1 MKALKRGKV
10 GHWIVASGRLE
21 GSLYHD
27 DKATALKGLGIK
39 TLEQLTVGGA
49 STVGHV
55 KAFTDEKIQAVALA
69 PGSKLN
75 ANKLT
80 AWREE
85 AQACL
90 DEDAPAGEDFRKAA
104 NPYKARY
111 GEAKW

>member
-1 MKALKRGKV
+1 ML
-10 GHWIVASGRLE
+10 
-21 GSLYHD
+21 LYCNY
-27 DKATALKGLGIK
+27 KTTALKGLDIK
-39 TLEQLTVGGA
+39 TLDQLTVGGA
-49 STVGHV
+49 STVGHM
-55 KAFTDEKIQAVALA
+55 KALTDENIQAVALS

-80 AWREE
+80 AWQKE

-90 DEDAPAGEDFRKAA
+90 DEDAPVGEDFRKTA